1 MDSGSKYVEEVV
13 MNPVS
18 FSSPAYKLTEGL
30 NFLVKK
36 INKKNTKLLLKYQ
49 NSLQ

>member
-36 INKKNTKLLLKYQ
+36 INKKKYETFTQ
-49 NSLQ
+49 ISE